1 MRRFRGVALGA
12 IIAVVV
18 AAPAQPE
25 VVALPD
31 VLQILGSVTNSS
43 RPVANALV
51 IALNLNSFD
60 TTQTFTATDG
70 SFSLPP
76 LTAGIYKV
84 IAVKAGF
91 APAIATIMPTKADHR
106 VKLRLESQKK
116 TRDDEIWEIR
126 GSLPPDILREID
138 MILEAPAPIASYEVP
153 RLKGQ
158 MLSMTGMA
166 AAKQAEGPAFAQTA
180 LGVQSRIGDNWQIGI
195 RGDMQRFDDPTDRQ
209 TFGDPVAASSAM
221 SMEVRSSPN
230 DLYRVASTKS
240 TWRYSDPDD
249 SDRQAALSS
258 HNFEWQHGD
267 AGVKVRYLAHENVFR
282 SPGGSD
288 MIEVA
293 GNTTIMQT
301 RRSDIGVSLRVR
313 QESARTTG
321 TDTLRSAD
329 LAANGTLAVAPSLIV
344 HYGMAGRLGIDRGE
358 WAPNTGVEW
367 KLMRNT
373 ALVGSASYKVLD
385 GTPTSPLLPS
395 FVAWT
400 DDGQVLPRYSYSLGI
415 VSTRDENNRL
425 SAIATVSAA
434 DSPLRVIISD
444 GTQQFW
450 DSLFVDSG
458 DIRRDLRLA
467 YRHDFGSRLAIDIA
481 TTAGTAT
488 PRQFS
493 HESQKVYM
501 TGDLQTIFTPT
512 RTTIAVSYRG
522 IQQPQI
528 KGGDYQSA
536 RVNVRMAQ
544 SLYLPI
550 DMKLLIGV
558 ELVRAQNSPF
568 LLDTLLPEDTSRKYI
583 GGLAVNF

>member
-1 MRRFRGVALGA
+1 MFRA
-12 IIAVVV
+12 
-18 AAPAQPE
+18 
-25 VVALPD
+25 
-31 VLQILGSVTNSS
+31 
-43 RPVANALV
+43 
-51 IALNLNSFD
+51 
-60 TTQTFTATDG
+60 
-70 SFSLPP
+70 
-76 LTAGIYKV
+76 
-84 IAVKAGF
+84 
-91 APAIATIMPTKADHR
+91 
-106 VKLRLESQKK
+106 
-116 TRDDEIWEIR
+116 
-126 GSLPPDILREID
+126 
-138 MILEAPAPIASYEVP
+138 
-153 RLKGQ
+153 
-158 MLSMTGMA
+158 
-166 AAKQAEGPAFAQTA
+166 
-180 LGVQSRIGDNWQIGI
+180 
-195 RGDMQRFDDPTDRQ
+195 
-209 TFGDPVAASSAM
+209 
-221 SMEVRSSPN
+221 
-230 DLYRVASTKS
+230 
-240 TWRYSDPDD
+240 
-249 SDRQAALSS
+249 
-258 HNFEWQHGD
+258 
-267 AGVKVRYLAHENVFR
+267 
-282 SPGGSD
+282 PGGSD

-321 TDTLRSAD
+321 SDPLRTAD
-329 LAANGTLAVAPSLIV
+329 LAANATAELVPSLVV
-344 HYGMAGRLGIDRGE
+344 HYGMSSRIALDRNE

-367 KLMRNT
+367 KLTGNT
-373 ALVGSASYKVLD
+373 ALVGSASYKVFD
-385 GTPTSPLLPS
+385 SAPAAQLLPS
-395 FVAWT
+395 FVVWS
-400 DDGQVLPRYSYSLGI
+400 DDGQVLPRYSYSVGF

-458 DIRRDLRLA
+458 DVRRDLRLA

-512 RTTIAVSYRG
+512 RTTLAVSYRG
-522 IQQPQI
+522 IQQPQA

-550 DMKLLIGV
+550 DMKVLVGI
-558 ELVRAQNSPF
+558 ELVHAQNSPF
-568 LLDTLLPEDTSRKYI
+568 LLDTMLPEDSSRKYI